1 MLCTNQEAHGK
12 LGHCACMKLNS
23 QKIFPSSAKISMLKS
38 FDWRFLYG
46 DTCASNG
53 DMHVNDTY
61 SSAHVC
67 LKKTKQIQNVC
78 LSWMLYKMHYTRKH
92 SLF

>member
-1 MLCTNQEAHGK
+1 MLCTNQEANG
-12 LGHCACMKLNS
+12 LGHCMKLNS